1 VAGRIVPTE
10 NRLCVTWRALFMA
23 LLVAVWPCAA
33 MSKPTRVVSMNL
45 CTDQL
50 ALLLAGEGQLHSVSY
65 FSTRPDVS
73 MLAREASRF
82 VVNSARAE
90 EIYLMRPDLVLASP
104 FTRSS
109 SVAMLRRLGVRV
121 ETFAPSET
129 FPAIREAIQRM
140 GRLLHQNKSAERV
153 VATFERQIGALV
165 DRSGPRPRAAI
176 YSANSYTFGRGT
188 LLDEIFRL
196 AGVENIGATLGYA
209 GSAKF
214 PLEVL
219 VMSTPDLVVG
229 AQSGDGETSKSYEIL
244 SHPAFAQIKQESG
257 SVILADKY
265 WICGTP
271 FTLEA
276 VRRLVEAA
284 RQVPISDRMRR

>member
-1 VAGRIVPTE
+1 
-10 NRLCVTWRALFMA
+10 
-23 LLVAVWPCAA
+23 
-33 MSKPTRVVSMNL
+33 MNL

-50 ALLLAGEGQLHSVSY
+50 AMLLAGEGQLHSVSY

-73 MLAREASRF
+73 MLAREASQF

-109 SVAMLRRLGVRV
+109 SVAMLRRLGVHV
-121 ETFAPSET
+121 ETFAPSES
-129 FPAIREAIQRM
+129 FPAIREAIHRM
-140 GRLLHQNKSAERV
+140 GRLLHQQKSAKRA
-153 VATFERQIGALV
+153 VAMFDRQLGAFV
-165 DRSGPRPRAAI
+165 DKPGSGPRAAI

-188 LLDEIFRL
+188 LLDDIFRL
-196 AGVENIGATLGYA
+196 SGVENIGATLGYA

-219 VMSTPDLVVG
+219 VMSAPDLVVG
-229 AQSGDGETSKSYEIL
+229 AQAGDGETSKSYEIL
-244 SHPAFAQIKQESG
+244 SHPAFARIKRESG

-276 VRRLVEAA
+276 VGKLVEAA
-284 RQVPISDRMRR
+284 RQVPAPDPVGR